1 MKEALNWRC
10 PDLNSDFKIM
20 VTEASQFKT
29 SEAAFAVNRQGR
41 IVAWNK
47 AAVTAFGFPRSNAM
61 NQRCWELLSGQ
72 DIFGNP
78 YCCEVCPIRTAAFS
92 NAPVKQFKINFSTSD
107 QSRRQFTVSS
117 LMLFNGPGKNA
128 FVHLCHP
135 EADASEGI
143 VRQQALPDSRRKLLT
158 RRETE
163 VLVLMH
169 KGMTISEIADEMSV
183 SVFTIRNHCHHIFS
197 KLRVHS
203 RFEAVATGRK
213 LHLI

>member
-1 MKEALNWRC
+1 M
-10 PDLNSDFKIM
+10 I
-20 VTEASQFKT
+20 TEANQFKT
-29 SEAAFAVNRQGR
+29 SEAAFAVNRKGK

-47 AAVTAFGFPRSNAM
+47 AAVTAFGFPKSKAM
-61 NQRCWELLSGQ
+61 DQRCWELLSGQ

-92 NAPVKQFKINFSTSD
+92 NGPVNQFKINFSTGN

-135 EADASEGI
+135 QVDASKSI
-143 VRQQALPDSRRKLLT
+143 VQQQALSDSRRKPLT

-183 SVFTIRNHCHHIFS
+183 SLFTVRNHCHHIFS

-213 LHLI
+213 LLLI